1 MRVILLGAPGAGKG
15 TQAEDIK
22 AYYNCAHISTGDM
35 LRANLKADTELGKR
49 AKKFM
54 DSGALV
60 PDDVIIG
67 MIDERL
73 VESDCENGFLLDG
86 FPRTVPQA
94 EALDILLAKI
104 KCPLDAVV
112 LIEVDDE
119 VVVSRLTNRRT
130 CSKCGKITNLLI
142 HHGENCAD
150 CGGTLQQR
158 DDDKEEVIRKRL
170 AVFHDQTAPLI
181 DWYEKKKMLHCLNGT
196 RSRSDIF
203 NDIKAM
209 FPK

>member
-1 MRVILLGAPGAGKG
+1 MRAILLGAPGAGKG

-22 AYYNCAHISTGDM
+22 KYYGCAHISTGDM
-35 LRANLKADTELGKR
+35 LRANLNAGTELGVK
-49 AKKFM
+49 AKAFM

-67 MIDERL
+67 MIEERL
-73 VESDCENGFLLDG
+73 GASDCEKGFLLDG

-94 EALDILLAKI
+94 EALDKLLDKMG
-104 KCPLDAVV
+104 CPLEAV
-112 LIEVDDE
+112 LLFDVDDE
-119 VVVSRLTNRRT
+119 VVVNRLTNRRT
-130 CSKCGKITNLLI
+130 CNKCGKITSLLS
-142 HHGENCAD
+142 HQGENCV

-170 AVFHDQTAPLI
+170 AVYHTQTAPLI
-181 DWYEKKKMLHCLNGT
+181 DWYEKKKILSRFDGT
-196 RSRSDIF
+196 CDRSSIF

-209 FPK
+209 FPE